1 LNNNTLMRYYHVII
15 LCMSAI
21 VYADDSQSITESL
34 WQLLPTIN
42 FDLLSTPQRA
52 PAEPLSLVD
61 AIVENSPSLAPII
74 NQLNISDESL
84 EAPSLD
90 TLAKKMSALSNQLD
104 GYQQELQTLSQ
115 TTQGVISNEAEDQLN
130 NLNDLLLTIQLNA
143 NLPTK

>member
-1 LNNNTLMRYYHVII
+1 MNNNTLMRYYHVII

>member
-1 LNNNTLMRYYHVII
+1 MRYYHVII

>member
-1 LNNNTLMRYYHVII
+1 
-15 LCMSAI
+15 MSAI